1 MESLIYKLEEFEG
14 PLDLL
19 LQLISKNKLNIYDIK
34 ISELL
39 EQYMIQ
45 INLMKEN
52 NMNVESEFLEMAAR
66 LVYIKTASL
75 LPKNEEAEKLKEELT
90 GQLLEYQECKRVA
103 NLLFGNLNLDFISRQ
118 PLDIPS
124 DSSYKRLH
132 SPSDIFYSYVN
143 AIGKDKRN
151 LPPPIESFSQIV
163 SRKIVSVFSKAV
175 SVLRKLYKSNET
187 EYNSFFENTASK
199 SDKVATFLAILELIK
214 GKKVV
219 ISDDNKKVKLLKRQ

>member
-75 LPKNEEAEKLKEELT
+75 LPKDEEAEKLKEELT

-163 SRKIVSVFSKAV
+163 SRKIVSVFSKVV

>member
-103 NLLFGNLNLDFISRQ
+103 NLLFGNLNLDFIARQ

-163 SRKIVSVFSKAV
+163 SRKIVSVFSKVV

>member
-163 SRKIVSVFSKAV
+163 SRKIVSVFSKVV